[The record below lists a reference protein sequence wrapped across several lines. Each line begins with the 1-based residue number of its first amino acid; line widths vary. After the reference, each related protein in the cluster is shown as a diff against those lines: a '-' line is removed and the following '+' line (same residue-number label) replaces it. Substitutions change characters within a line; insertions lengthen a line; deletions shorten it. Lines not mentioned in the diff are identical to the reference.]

1 MTLCASSNMNR
12 KIQLEY
18 EKLTPKADKP
28 SCLQSV
34 FRCLNSIK
42 FTDSNKALKIE
53 AAKNG
58 ELKLEDLFFRGI
70 KD

>member
-1 MTLCASSNMNR
+1 MTLSTSSNMNR

-18 EKLTPKADKP
+18 EKLTPKADKS

-34 FRCLNSIK
+34 FRYLSSIK
-42 FTDSNKALKIE
+42 LTDSDKALKIK
-53 AAKNG
+53 AS
-58 ELKLEDLFFRGI
+58 EDVEINWEHLFFRGI